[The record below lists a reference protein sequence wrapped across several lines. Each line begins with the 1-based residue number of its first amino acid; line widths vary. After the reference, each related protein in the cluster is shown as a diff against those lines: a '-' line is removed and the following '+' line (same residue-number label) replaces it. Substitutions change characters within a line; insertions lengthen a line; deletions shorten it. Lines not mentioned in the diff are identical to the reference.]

1 MWNKVATNF
10 KKAFTA
16 GSSKP
21 TTDMGNSIDSIYW
34 DEDLIGHLKELL
46 KQPGLKKSQVE
57 KDILEG
63 YLENK
68 DIIDAY
74 HKKRGGKKRNKSTS
88 SSEDS
93 SSIEPQRKQQQ

>member
-10 KKAFTA
+10 KKAFKA
-16 GSSKP
+16 SAKP
-21 TTDMGNSIDSIYW
+21 TTSMGNSIDSIYW

-74 HKKRGGKKRNKSTS
+74 HKKRNSKKRNKSTS

-93 SSIEPQRKQQQ
+93 SSEAPDKRR